1 MKLGLGTRRTL
12 VLVACGYVLWLIVAQ
27 ANHYLAPARLYIWVG
42 GLFVTFAALRL
53 PPQEGLGGSFL
64 IGLVLDAVTPVPFGL
79 HAFLFGVAHLVL
91 VRLRHRLAGD
101 VTLVAVTV
109 ALLTNLALFLVF
121 TVTRINELPET
132 KASGLRLL
140 MDLITSQCG
149 LVVLAPWYF
158 ALQTRALEIAGAGL
172 RVDPAEVI

>member
-1 MKLGLGTRRTL
+1 MKISLGTRRTL
-12 VLVACGYVLWLIVAQ
+12 VLFACGFVLALLIAQ

-53 PPQEGLGGSFL
+53 PSQEGLGASFL
-64 IGLVLDAVTPVPFGL
+64 IGLLLDASAPVPFGL
-79 HAFLFGVAHLVL
+79 HAFLFGIAHLVL

-101 VTLVAVTV
+101 VTVVAVTV
-109 ALLTNLALFLVF
+109 ALLTNLALFLVL
-121 TVTRINELPET
+121 TVTRMGEMPET

-140 MDLITSQCG
+140 MDLITSQSV

-158 ALQTRALEIAGAGL
+158 ALQTRALEMMGAGL